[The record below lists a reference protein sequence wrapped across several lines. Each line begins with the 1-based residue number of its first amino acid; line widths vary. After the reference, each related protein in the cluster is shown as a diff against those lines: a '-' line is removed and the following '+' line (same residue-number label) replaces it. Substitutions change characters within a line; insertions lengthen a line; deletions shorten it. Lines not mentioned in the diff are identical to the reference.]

1 MSNIIFLTFLPFYPS
16 INDMNLPAFEVQ
28 MTSAIFVL
36 CRPRLKFL
44 DRDLSD
50 DSVRLMRASSASKT
64 HRRWKMANLKKA
76 YKTIMSDHFPN
87 EMTISFDDQ
96 RLIFRKRT
104 WKMAEQEEIIERG
117 LRYGENPGQEAALY
131 ELADGNVA
139 LGDCRFIEPGF
150 GLVSSLEE
158 SMMLQFGKHPG
169 KINLTDIDA
178 ALNILKHLMDRP
190 AAAVMKHN
198 NPSGVA
204 LGDSIGSAVERAFMA
219 DRLAAMGGCVA
230 VNRPLD
236 RTGAEFLAENF
247 IEVAAAPSYEEGV
260 VDILKR
266 SKNLR
271 IVEIPRIERLEEYR
285 TLRFIDFKSLM
296 DGGIIVQ
303 QSQISRIKAPE
314 DFLPAAVK
322 TKAEEAVCER
332 TPTVDEYADLIFGW
346 NVELGVTS
354 NSVLFVKDGAT
365 VAIGTGE
372 QDRVG
377 CAEIAVQKAYTK
389 HADRICF
396 DRFGIPYNVLVLEV
410 EKGRR
415 YAQDKINIDK
425 ETAEAKGGLIG
436 SCMISDG
443 FFPFRDGVDVGIRQG
458 ISAVAQPGGS
468 IRDAEVIAACN
479 EADPQVAMVFTGQRA
494 FRH

>member
-1 MSNIIFLTFLPFYPS
+1 
-16 INDMNLPAFEVQ
+16 
-28 MTSAIFVL
+28 
-36 CRPRLKFL
+36 
-44 DRDLSD
+44 
-50 DSVRLMRASSASKT
+50 
-64 HRRWKMANLKKA
+64 MANLKKA
-76 YKTIMSDHFPN
+76 YKTIIADNFPD
-87 EMTISFDDQ
+87 EMTISFGDQ
-96 RLIFRKRT
+96 KLSYRKRT
-104 WKMAEQEEIIERG
+104 WKMEKKGEVVEQG

-131 ELADGNVA
+131 ELVNGNLT
-139 LGDCRFIEPGF
+139 LGECRFIEPGN
-150 GLVSSLEE
+150 GLVSSLDE

-169 KINLTDIDA
+169 KINLTDIDS
-178 ALNILKHLMDRP
+178 ALNILKYLMDKP

-204 LGDSIGSAVERAFMA
+204 IGDTAGFAIERAFMT

-236 RTGAEFLAENF
+236 KAGAEFLASNF
-247 IEVAAAPSYEEGV
+247 LEVVVAPAYEDGV
-260 VDILKR
+260 VELLKES

-271 IVEIPRIERLEEYR
+271 IVEVSRIDKLADYR
-285 TLRFIDFKSLM
+285 AMQFVDFKSLI
-296 DGGIIVQ
+296 DGGIVVQ
-303 QSQISRIKAPE
+303 QSAMSPIESQEDFIKAE
-314 DFLPAAVK
+314 VK
-322 TKAEEAVCER
+322 SKKHGLVACQR
-332 TPTVDEYADLIFGW
+332 TPTKEEYQDLLFGW
-346 NVELGVTS
+346 NLELGVTS
-354 NSVLFVKDGAT
+354 NSVLFVKDGVT

-389 HADRICF
+389 YSDGLCFQRYKVPYNAFSSEVAQGKRDQSEKDRI
-396 DRFGIPYNVLVLEV
+396 DAEAV
-410 EKGRR
+410 
-415 YAQDKINIDK
+415 
-425 ETAEAKGGLIG
+425 EAKGGLIG
-436 SCMISDG
+436 SRMISDG